1 MVTKLNLLLLA
12 VLVVVTVPLSGCSSS
27 PVEVPREVKVPTP
40 VACVDQAKIPAKP
53 AVRSESDLVAMDR
66 YRRTL
71 ASWSDRLKLQA
82 YAAELEAIVEG
93 CSRIPP

>member
-1 MVTKLNLLLLA
+1 MVVRFLLLA
-12 VLVVVTVPLSGCSSS
+12 VLAAAVTASLSGCATSID
-27 PVEVPREVKVPTP
+27 VPREVKVPTP
-40 VACVDQAKIPAKP
+40 VACIDQAKVPAKP
-53 AVRSESDLVAMDR
+53 AVRSESDLAAMDR

-71 ASWSDRLKLQA
+71 ASWADRLKLVA